1 MNRDLNHGIL
11 RNAPASVLDTEGEMM
26 RYIGTALLCLLLVVV
41 LIFSFQN
48 FASVDVQFLTWSVTL
63 PKVFLILGTYLM
75 GMLSGWGLVVLVRAA
90 I

>member
-1 MNRDLNHGIL
+1 
-11 RNAPASVLDTEGEMM
+11 M
-26 RYIGTALLCLLLVVV
+26 RYIGTALLCLLLVVI

-48 FASVDVQFLTWSVTL
+48 FASVDVKFLAWSVTL

-75 GMLSGWGLVVLVRAA
+75 GMLSGWGLVELVKAA